1 MLKQLSIRDFTIISK
16 CDISFGPGFTAIT
29 GETGAGKSIL
39 LKAIR
44 LINGEKATASMV
56 RAQAEKASIEAIFDI
71 KDLAETKKILE
82 QLEIDADDE
91 LIIRREIT
99 ETGKSRA
106 RVNGNVIN
114 LSDLQIIG
122 ESLVQM
128 HGQSEQVLLRDV
140 RTHGRMLDDFCA
152 NASLLD
158 EYASLFSKWNQKRN
172 EIEAL
177 KERARNL
184 AAQKDFLKFQFEELS
199 KAHLKAGEEE
209 ELEALT
215 TLASRGETERRY
227 LSEMGRILESENG
240 LFDQLRSF
248 QAKIKQL
255 AIKVPSYDD
264 QLIQFQETLDPLESF
279 LKDFASNS
287 PASDVSPAELDRAN
301 AKLASIQKLKRK
313 YKTDVNG
320 LIELIATRQEELESL
335 ENLDADLQELERQT
349 SKSQEQLEI
358 IAQKL
363 SQKRITGAAKLDT
376 AVEAILHELGM
387 PGARFKTSILSTS
400 LSSTGVDKVEFLL
413 APNTGEGEKSLQ
425 KAVSGGELSRVLLA
439 FKSVMA
445 ELDTTP
451 LLIFDEVDAGI
462 SGEIGN
468 KIGIALQNL
477 GKHHQVLTI
486 THLHQVASR
495 AESQLA
501 VKKEEVEERT
511 YTTISVLDYQ
521 KRLLELSRM
530 LGDERSSTVQ
540 EHAKKLLEANN
551 ES

>member
-287 PASDVSPAELDRAN
+287 PASHVSPAELDRAN

-363 SQKRITGAAKLDT
+363 SQKRVTGAAKLDT

-495 AESQLA
+495 AEGQLA